1 MVLMLR
7 FLLAMVNAMV
17 VKKLFSSSFGEDEAK
32 NLIMKNYR
40 SVVTGIDNACENGGL
55 DFAGDL
61 FEVLFGDARVQKGA

>member
-32 NLIMKNYR
+32 NLIMKKYS
-40 SVVTGIDNACENGGL
+40 SVVTGIENACEKWWSG
-55 DFAGDL
+55 F
-61 FEVLFGDARVQKGA
+61 RW